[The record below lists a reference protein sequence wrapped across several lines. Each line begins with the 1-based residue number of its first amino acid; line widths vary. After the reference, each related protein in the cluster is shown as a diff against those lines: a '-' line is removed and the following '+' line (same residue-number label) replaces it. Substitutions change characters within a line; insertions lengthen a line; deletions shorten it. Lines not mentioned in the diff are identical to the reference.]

1 VKEAKKLNIPPP
13 LLVIAMNG
21 QKAVEMVAASLAPE
35 GIDVE
40 KGGGALSTLF
50 NLICM
55 DRQMPV
61 MDGVEACRQIKV
73 LQGDYFASFHKMSHL
88 STAHP
93 SPKPAYVVGMSASIE
108 SPADWLAAGVD
119 EMLPKPFK
127 ALDVHQLLRAMCSS
141 TSMAPLLFGQMP
153 GA

>member
-1 VKEAKKLNIPPP
+1 VKEAKKLSIPPP
-13 LLVIAMNG
+13 LIVIAMNG
-21 QKAVEMVAASLAPE
+21 QKAVEMVAASLARE

-40 KGGGALSTLF
+40 KGGGSLSTLF

-61 MDGVEACRQIKV
+61 MDGVEAAKKIKQ
-73 LQGDYFASFHKMSHL
+73 LQDAYFASFHKMSQV
-88 STAHP
+88 STAHQ

-108 SPADWLAAGVD
+108 SSVDWLAAGVD

-127 ALDVHQLLRAMCSS
+127 DLDVDQLLRAMC
-141 TSMAPLLFGQMP
+141 
-153 GA
+153 